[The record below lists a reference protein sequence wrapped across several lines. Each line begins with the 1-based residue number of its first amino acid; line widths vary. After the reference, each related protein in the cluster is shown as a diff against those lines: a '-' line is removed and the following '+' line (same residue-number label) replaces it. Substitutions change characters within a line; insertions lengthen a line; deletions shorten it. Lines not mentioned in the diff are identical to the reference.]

1 MKKLLVILFFG
12 LCGQLGFSQTY
23 QFKTTGYSVSLKNPN
38 NEQWTKW
45 SKTQPTEILI
55 NLDRDKHRF
64 VVYSE
69 IIQLFNIY
77 KYEEKVENAEGTSN
91 KYLCIDNEGVET
103 VITIITPKNSGT
115 NKQIYITN
123 EEMIIEYDLVYLGEK
138 K

>member
-1 MKKLLVILFFG
+1 MKKLVIILFFG
-12 LCGQLGFSQTY
+12 LCFQFGFSQTY

-38 NEQWTKW
+38 NDQWTKW

-64 VVYSE
+64 IIYSE
-69 IIQLFNIY
+69 IIQLFNIV

-91 KYLCIDNEGVET
+91 KYICVDNEGLNT
-103 VITIITPKNSGT
+103 VITIISPKNAGP
-115 NKQIYITN
+115 NKQIYITT
-123 EEMIIEYDLVYLGEK
+123 EEMIIEYDMIYLGEK

>member
-1 MKKLLVILFFG
+1 MKKLVAILFFV
-12 LCGQLGFSQTY
+12 LFCQLGFTQTY
-23 QFKTTGYSVSLKNPN
+23 EFKTTGYSVSLKNPN
-38 NEQWTKW
+38 NDQWTKW

-55 NLDRDKHRF
+55 TLDRSKHRF
-64 VVYSE
+64 VIYSE

-91 KYLCIDNEGVET
+91 KYLCVDNQGVET
-103 VITIITPKNSGT
+103 VITIISPKDAGP

-123 EEMIIEYDLVYLGEK
+123 DEMIIEYDIVYMGEK